1 MRKLLVFQHVAF
13 EILGTLNPLFKR
25 SGFRIRYVNFGRHPD
40 AQPSLEGYHGLV
52 VLGGPMNASQAHQY
66 PHLAT
71 EIKLIR
77 QAIHKE
83 IPVLGICLGAQL
95 IAKALGAKVFQHH
108 EKEIGWYQI
117 SPTKEGKKDSL
128 LAHFQDTEKIF
139 QWHGDSFDIPK
150 KAVQLAV
157 SPTCLNQ
164 AFRFGTNVYGLQFH
178 LEVDEPLIE
187 RWLKVPM
194 HKKEIEG
201 LKGKID
207 PQVIRQETTF
217 YIERL
222 KRLSNRT
229 FGEFIKLF
237 GMEEKGK
244 RLSSR

>member
-1 MRKLLVFQHVAF
+1 M
-13 EILGTLNPLFKR
+13 
-25 SGFRIRYVNFGRHPD
+25 
-40 AQPSLEGYHGLV
+40 
-52 VLGGPMNASQAHQY
+52 
-66 PHLAT
+66 
-71 EIKLIR
+71 
-77 QAIHKE
+77 
-83 IPVLGICLGAQL
+83 
-95 IAKALGAKVFQHH
+95 
-108 EKEIGWYQI
+108 
-117 SPTKEGKKDSL
+117 
-128 LAHFQDTEKIF
+128 
-139 QWHGDSFDIPK
+139 
-150 KAVQLAV
+150 QLAV
-157 SPTCLNQ
+157 SSTCLNQ

-187 RWLKVPM
+187 RWLRVPM